1 MILLAE
7 TAPVTESEAMVLATV
22 GSAIPIALW
31 LVFFYTRDRYQRE
44 PKRLIAFL
52 FFVGAIPVAIVAGI
66 VNVSFQAIAG
76 GIVTAIV
83 VAPVGEEVLKYL
95 GMRLPVRRHRM
106 FNEPID
112 GMIYGSSV
120 GLGFAFMENIDY
132 LLAGYLGTPVSD
144 DLPLCEPGLDC
155 FLELAF
161 VRGTG
166 TALMHA
172 LATGIAGFYLAKRV
186 LAGRPRTVELRGIGF
201 ATLIHIAWNTG
212 LHFPA
217 IAAAAAGYAVLS
229 RRALAASPHRLAALD
244 DGHHWIEHF
253 AVGDGLLHPCPGCQ
267 HLHHPGQRFCAVCG
281 LRLLEPGERHSAA
294 CLACGQPQPVT
305 ARFCAACGTPL
316 DVAALEGLSARSAKQ

>member
-1 MILLAE
+1 
-7 TAPVTESEAMVLATV
+7 
-22 GSAIPIALW
+22 
-31 LVFFYTRDRYQRE
+31 
-44 PKRLIAFL
+44 
-52 FFVGAIPVAIVAGI
+52 
-66 VNVSFQAIAG
+66 
-76 GIVTAIV
+76 
-83 VAPVGEEVLKYL
+83 
-95 GMRLPVRRHRM
+95 
-106 FNEPID
+106 
-112 GMIYGSSV
+112 
-120 GLGFAFMENIDY
+120 
-132 LLAGYLGTPVSD
+132 
-144 DLPLCEPGLDC
+144 
-155 FLELAF
+155 